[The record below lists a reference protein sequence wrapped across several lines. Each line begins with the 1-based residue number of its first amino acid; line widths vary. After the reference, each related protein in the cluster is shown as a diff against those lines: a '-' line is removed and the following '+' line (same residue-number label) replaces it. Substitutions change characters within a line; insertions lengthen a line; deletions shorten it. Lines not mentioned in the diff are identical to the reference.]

1 MTGII
6 IGAIAGA
13 ILAGLKTAGSSDA
26 KPIKVKVESK
36 KK

>member
-13 ILAGLKTAGSSDA
+13 ILAGLKASGSHNPE
-26 KPIKVKVESK
+26 PIRVKVEK
-36 KK
+36 KKQ

>member
-13 ILAGLKTAGSSDA
+13 ILAGLKASGNQTPE
-26 KPIKVKVESK
+26 PIKIKVEK
-36 KK
+36 KKQ